1 MFFSLYLF
9 RPLISCF
16 PMNGDLMVDLIAGR
30 ETLRVSEGLGLC
42 SQIIQDNQVF
52 LPPHCRNLGG
62 ICIFIYIYIESIE
75 SGSSYVGP
83 LFPVHRGRSF

>member
-1 MFFSLYLF
+1 
-9 RPLISCF
+9 
-16 PMNGDLMVDLIAGR
+16 MNGDLMVDLIAGR
-30 ETLRVSEGLGLC
+30 ETLRVSEGLGQC

-62 ICIFIYIYIESIE
+62 KSIE